1 MARIYC
7 KTPST
12 GKFINYYNNNVA
24 SNTWVTIAEA
34 PDFSVPDARKL
45 YKDRDPTNTAG
56 RGIRPGEIFFMTPI
70 FVRNITPATDGVLC
84 TIEVRIVPEGIYAN
98 ATAETAAAIQCPGL
112 MIIPATDTT
121 MIPVQGRSLFKRD
134 YLSTNGDRIQIKATS
149 DTVTD
154 TTTKLIQLWATGEE
168 KASSEHIYET

>member
-1 MARIYC
+1 MIRIYC

-12 GKFINYYNNNVA
+12 GKFINYYNNNIPM
-24 SNTWVTIAEA
+24 NTWVTIAEA

-70 FVRNITPATDGVLC
+70 FVRNISTLNEQILC
-84 TIEVRIVPEGIYAN
+84 TIDVRIVPEGTYAN

-112 MIIPATDTT
+112 MTIPATDTT

-134 YLSTNGDRIQIKATS
+134 YLSDKGDRIQIKATS
-149 DTVTD
+149 DTEVSR
-154 TTTKLIQLWATGEE
+154 LIQLWATGEE